1 MAGIALSPVLSA
13 MGVPID
19 YARGTLRLSVGPS
32 TTEEEVERAVQVI
45 AEEARRQL
53 TSVS

>member
-1 MAGIALSPVLSA
+1 MRLSLSLVLSA
-13 MGVPID
+13 MGVPTDDEIW
-19 YARGTLRLSVGPS
+19 TLRLSVGPS
-32 TTEEEVERAVQVI
+32 TTDEEVEHAVQVI